1 MTISER
7 INLHKC
13 GYSKEE
19 INALIAEEKAA
30 PADPAPAAD
39 PDPAPAAPAA
49 PAQPQNTDI
58 LDAIKNLTAAIQAQN
73 LQRAAQD
80 PAPPVT
86 PESVLTGALK
96 NL

>member
-1 MTISER
+1 MTISDR
-7 INLHKC
+7 INLHRC

-30 PADPAPAAD
+30 PADPEPASD
-39 PDPAPAAPAA
+39 PDPAPAPAA
-49 PAQPQNTDI
+49 PAQPQNTEI

-80 PAPPVT
+80 PASPVT
-86 PESVLTGALK
+86 PEDVLTGALK

>member
-13 GYSKEE
+13 GYTKEE
-19 INALIAEEKAA
+19 IASLIAEEKAD
-30 PADPAPAAD
+30 PDPVPEDPAPA
-39 PDPAPAAPAA
+39 PEPEPQP
-49 PAQPQNTDI
+49 QPQNNEI

-73 LQRAAQD
+73 LQRAAQND
-80 PAPPVT
+80 PEPAT
-86 PESVLTGALK
+86 PEDVLTGALK

>member
-1 MTISER
+1 MTISDR
-7 INLHKC
+7 INLHRC

-30 PADPAPAAD
+30 PADPEPAAD
-39 PDPAPAAPAA
+39 PDQAPAA
-49 PAQPQNTDI
+49 PAQPQNTEI

-86 PESVLTGALK
+86 PEDVLTGALK
-96 NL
+96 NI